1 MDNRDRSSTPNNC
14 SHDGSGAQI
23 DHEHIKQPRGDSP
36 SPMPMTLPRVVV
48 VSGKQ
53 YTYHELVCPVPRR
66 RTGGGGG
73 GSATVCSG
81 DGSDRAHMNA
91 HGKENALGNH
101 NSNSRDDSA
110 HHHHVLVQMQEAFS
124 ADEHLLLQIL
134 THLNP
139 VELSVARQVSR
150 LWRSVAD
157 SNTVWRPICTRKWPS
172 WKTQTMKATIMAMGG
187 YAKQYR
193 RMAPRRRSNIADLL
207 LTLDVVATSYE
218 RGVPVDRTIA
228 GIALDGVGSTF
239 VPAFYTKEW
248 ARNNRS
254 SDQLVHKRRDGDPW
268 KVTVKPYAF
277 QTLEDVIAG
286 TVPTKEQA
294 AHCRMMPELRIK
306 LGVVNKRTQ
315 QLAHVATLH
324 EGLGL
329 RTKKYYLTEAPEDSN
344 GEYDAA
350 LGLPDIDNDA
360 VNRGE
365 QRSNQGGGGGGE
377 NEGMS
382 RPAQPCWL
390 GFSGEVALPES
401 LGSGHP
407 THVVDIILVGS
418 KKSVADQGSGDGDR
432 GVPEEVTYSFSDIR
446 VGPLFNLARSMIDGH
461 PAGGANDLVDMLDLK
476 LGGFTQ
482 YNNGHFGVQ
491 AV

>member
-1 MDNRDRSSTPNNC
+1 MKPVGCKQLLPPAYVHTPEN
-14 SHDGSGAQI
+14 
-23 DHEHIKQPRGDSP
+23 
-36 SPMPMTLPRVVV
+36 V
-48 VSGKQ
+48 
-53 YTYHELVCPVPRR
+53 
-66 RTGGGGG
+66 
-73 GSATVCSG
+73 
-81 DGSDRAHMNA
+81 DRAP
-91 HGKENALGNH
+91 
-101 NSNSRDDSA
+101 R
-110 HHHHVLVQMQEAFS
+110 
-124 ADEHLLLQIL
+124 LLL
-134 THLNP
+134 
-139 VELSVARQVSR
+139 E
-150 LWRSVAD
+150 
-157 SNTVWRPICTRKWPS
+157 
-172 WKTQTMKATIMAMGG
+172 
-187 YAKQYR
+187 
-193 RMAPRRRSNIADLL
+193 
-207 LTLDVVATSYE
+207 E
-218 RGVPVDRTIA
+218 
-228 GIALDGVGSTF
+228 
-239 VPAFYTKEW
+239 
-248 ARNNRS
+248 
-254 SDQLVHKRRDGDPW
+254 DGDNAPGF
-268 KVTVKPYAF
+268 VSSRRHLFFSLSSIIYIGCASMTSPPFVLF
-277 QTLEDVIAG
+277 LCLFIS
-286 TVPTKEQA
+286 QA

>member
-172 WKTQTMKATIMAMGG
+172 WKTQTMKASD
-187 YAKQYR
+187 
-193 RMAPRRRSNIADLL
+193 RS
-207 LTLDVVATSYE
+207 TLCAYEEASFVVE
-218 RGVPVDRTIA
+218 Q
-228 GIALDGVGSTF
+228 
-239 VPAFYTKEW
+239 PACK
-248 ARNNRS
+248 
-254 SDQLVHKRRDGDPW
+254 
-268 KVTVKPYAF
+268 
-277 QTLEDVIAG
+277 
-286 TVPTKEQA
+286 
-294 AHCRMMPELRIK
+294 
-306 LGVVNKRTQ
+306 
-315 QLAHVATLH
+315 
-324 EGLGL
+324 
-329 RTKKYYLTEAPEDSN
+329 
-344 GEYDAA
+344 
-350 LGLPDIDNDA
+350 LPD
-360 VNRGE
+360 
-365 QRSNQGGGGGGE
+365 SLL
-377 NEGMS
+377 
-382 RPAQPCWL
+382 PLPCTH
-390 GFSGEVALPES
+390 S
-401 LGSGHP
+401 L
-407 THVVDIILVGS
+407 
-418 KKSVADQGSGDGDR
+418 
-432 GVPEEVTYSFSDIR
+432 
-446 VGPLFNLARSMIDGH
+446 
-461 PAGGANDLVDMLDLK
+461 LK
-476 LGGFTQ
+476 
-482 YNNGHFGVQ
+482 VQ
-491 AV
+491 TNPSPSLLIVHS